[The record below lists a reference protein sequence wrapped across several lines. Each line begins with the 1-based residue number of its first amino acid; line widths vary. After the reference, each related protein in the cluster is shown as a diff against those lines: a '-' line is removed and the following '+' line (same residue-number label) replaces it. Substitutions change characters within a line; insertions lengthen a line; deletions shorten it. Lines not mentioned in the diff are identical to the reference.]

1 MMNERH
7 SHDGE
12 TSDIDVEYNRFSD
25 STTPKAGNHPRSP
38 LEFEDRTT
46 PSPTIQFDLSISEL
60 ADDNDSPVKYSDE
73 DIDAFTMLSSV
84 ITADQI
90 ADPLSFKINCLVVFI
105 GDMARGIFFP
115 TMWNLVQKLGGDQVM
130 LGYTIASFSFGR
142 MLVLPLFGSWSTTY
156 GYKWTL
162 TFSTYI
168 LLLGTL
174 LFSQVLRVNDSG
186 FLIFSNIVM
195 GIGSGTLGV
204 TLAYAS
210 EVTPTRNRTAYMAWV
225 TAVQY
230 AGTTVT
236 PFIGSLFVVLCPQD
250 EGQQYFAFPSIN
262 EFTSPAIFMSFMC
275 CVTLYWLHYHF
286 QDRPRV
292 RSPVGKRKSKRQL
305 QYDEMAQAKTCFG
318 RLTIYSACLYG
329 CMVLNAFTKGPMSC
343 FETLGIEFAESRF
356 GMHRAT
362 AGSIV
367 ASMGI
372 VGAVNLMAMK
382 ILSARFDDSVLTS
395 GGIVF
400 FILGIIMNTFLDKE
414 NVDMNSDWKYLLSM
428 FFSYGIGYPICHTAL
443 IGLFSKIVGRSG
455 RPQGTLQGWFSASGS
470 VSRITFPILA
480 GYIVSSRDIE
490 SLFYILTAVLSLAI
504 VFLMFF
510 RSSLIILSK

>member
-1 MMNERH
+1 MSNTTKKYNQNE
-7 SHDGE
+7 SSSGDF
-12 TSDIDVEYNRFSD
+12 EYNQMVDGS
-25 STTPKAGNHPRSP
+25 TPKALSSLEIEDVKASSPRV
-38 LEFEDRTT
+38 
-46 PSPTIQFDLSISEL
+46 IQFDLSRSGLDENNEASFEYI
-60 ADDNDSPVKYSDE
+60 DD
-73 DIDAFTMLSSV
+73 DIDALTILSSV

-115 TMWNLVQKLGGDQVM
+115 TMWNLVQKLGGDEVM

-142 MLVLPLFGSWSTTY
+142 MLVLPLFGSWSTAY
-156 GYKWTL
+156 GYRYTL
-162 TFSTYI
+162 IFSTYI

-174 LFSQVLRVNDSG
+174 LFSQSLRVDHSW

-236 PFIGSLFVVLCPQD
+236 PFLGSLFVVLCPQD
-250 EGQQYFAFPSIN
+250 DGQEYFAFPSIN
-262 EFTSPAIFMSFMC
+262 EFTSPIIFMSFMC
-275 CVTLYWLHYHF
+275 FVTLYWLHNHF
-286 QDRPRV
+286 QDRPRYS
-292 RSPVGKRKSKRQL
+292 SPVGKKKSKRQL
-305 QYDEMAQAKTCFG
+305 EYDEIAKSKTCWG
-318 RLTIYSACLYG
+318 RLSVYSACLYG
-329 CMVLNAFTKGPMSC
+329 CMILNAFTKGPMSC
-343 FETLGIEFAESRF
+343 FETLGINFAESRF
-356 GMHRAT
+356 GIHRST
-362 AGSIV
+362 AGTIV
-367 ASMGI
+367 ASMGV

-382 ILSARFDDSVLTS
+382 ILSARFDDSILTS
-395 GGIVF
+395 GGIVV
-400 FILGIIMNTFLDKE
+400 FIVGIIMNTFLDKE
-414 NVDMNSDWKYLLSM
+414 NVDMNPDWKYLLSI
-428 FFSYGIGYPICHTAL
+428 FFSYGVGYPICHTAL

-470 VSRITFPILA
+470 VSRITFPIVA
-480 GYIVSSRDIE
+480 GYIVSGRDIE
-490 SLFYILTAVLSLAI
+490 ALFYLLTITLSLAI

-510 RSSLIILSK
+510 RSSLITLSK